1 MRRFYR
7 SSENKIIAGVCGG
20 IAEKYSINP
29 HLVRI
34 FFVALVG
41 LGGLPM
47 LVIYI
52 VLWMMWPVGRS

>member
-7 SSENKIIAGVCGG
+7 SRENKIIAGVCGG
-20 IAEKYSINP
+20 IAERYSINP
-29 HLVRI
+29 NLVRI
-34 FFVALVG
+34 SFIALVG

-52 VLWMMWPVGRS
+52 VLWKMWPVGPS